1 MVGGPSLGGRAPY
14 TQKVDEEKECCDKHL
29 VRSKMLLTCH
39 SLTRAYK
46 TVLPVLYAMHVC
58 MRVCVC
64 VCVHMHMCT
73 CIENQ
78 RQKGRVE

>member
-1 MVGGPSLGGRAPY
+1 MVGGTSLGGRAPY

-46 TVLPVLYAMHVC
+46 TVLPVLYTMHVC

-64 VCVHMHMCT
+64 VHMHVCT

-78 RQKGRVE
+78 RQEGRVE